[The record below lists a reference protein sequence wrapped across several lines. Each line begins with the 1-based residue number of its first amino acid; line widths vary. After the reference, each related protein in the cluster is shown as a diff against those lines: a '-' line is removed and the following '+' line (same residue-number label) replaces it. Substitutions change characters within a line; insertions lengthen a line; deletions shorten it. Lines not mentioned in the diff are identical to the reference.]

1 LLASGDVHP
10 PQLVT
15 SNFVLFEGG
24 LIGGVRRALGRD
36 HTGGWTTSD
45 TFSADES
52 GNLGIAIVVR
62 HDLSFSQLLPFGRA
76 NYATTNL
83 TKAFVIEPSRPAS
96 KKHHCSVIAKPSS
109 LSTNPK
115 FHLTRRPAAFE

>member
-1 LLASGDVHP
+1 LLASGDFHP
-10 PQLVT
+10 PQLVA
-15 SNFVLFEGG
+15 SNFVPFERS

-62 HDLSFSQLLPFGRA
+62 HDLSFSQLPFGRA
-76 NYATTNL
+76 NYATTHL
-83 TKAFVIEPSRPAS
+83 TKPFVIEPSRLAS
-96 KKHHCSVIAKPSS
+96 KKHHCSAIAKPSS
-109 LSTNPK
+109 KIPSDRDGQQPSSE
-115 FHLTRRPAAFE
+115 RA